1 MTTQLVQ
8 TILNELVYALIISF
22 TPILC
27 KYIIQ
32 GVATVKTSID
42 TKTKTIK
49 DEALAALIANANEKV
64 AEIVV
69 HAVQST
75 NQTFVNDLKA
85 EGNFSDEAK
94 AKAFSNTYD
103 TVKSL
108 ITDETAELIRIGYG
122 DIEVYIQNKIES
134 VIGELK

>member
-64 AEIVV
+64 AEIIV

-85 EGNFSDEAK
+85 EGKFSDEAK

-134 VIGELK
+134 AIGELK

>member
-49 DEALAALIANANEKV
+49 DEALATLIANANEKV

-85 EGNFSDEAK
+85 EGKFSDEAK